1 MTSIL
6 KADNIQD
13 ADGNNIINESS
24 NTITIGASGD
34 TISIPSGA
42 TIANSG
48 TATGFGGITMA
59 DQWRLTADNSMSSS
73 GNQDIDSNWER
84 NDNSGFGQLGTGM
97 TESSGIFTFPSTGIY
112 LIRIIYDVIGG
123 SQADSAVDVKINT
136 TVNNSD
142 YTQQTATYASM
153 HSNGVYSVG
162 MAEFIFDVTDTSTH
176 KCKFRYYRSTSGTI
190 LRGSTSQNET
200 HATFIRLGDT

>member
-48 TATGFGGITMA
+48 TATGFGEANTPHFKAFNNATFTFSQNTTTIMRMNTVA
-59 DQWRLTADNSMSSS
+59 FESNSGSFSTSNYNFTVPSGQGGKYFFYSTIYCSS
-73 GNQDIDSNWER
+73 GGNNFNSTFMFFDKNNGTKLNEVYWDI
-84 NDNSGFGQLGTGM
+84 
-97 TESSGIFTFPSTGIY
+97 SSGSTTAFSNQASGVFD
-112 LIRIIYDVIGG
+112 LSAGDIIKLQAYADISSGGTWNVNQNSLSASRCYFLGYKIG
-123 SQADSAVDVKINT
+123 A
-136 TVNNSD
+136 
-142 YTQQTATYASM
+142 
-153 HSNGVYSVG
+153 
-162 MAEFIFDVTDTSTH
+162 
-176 KCKFRYYRSTSGTI
+176 
-190 LRGSTSQNET
+190 
-200 HATFIRLGDT
+200 

>member
-48 TATGFGGITMA
+48 TATGFGANTPSFFAYISGSAISFGSGAYATVQFNGERF
-59 DQWRLTADNSMSSS
+59 DTASAYN
-73 GNQDIDSNWER
+73 
-84 NDNSGFGQLGTGM
+84 T
-97 TESSGIFTFPSTGIY
+97 STGKFTVPSGQGGTYFFAANLMIDDNVSRFI
-112 LIRIIYDVIGG
+112 IRMQKNG
-123 SQADSAVDVKINT
+123 SSI
-136 TVNNSD
+136 
-142 YTQQTATYASM
+142 M
-153 HSNGVYSVG
+153 
-162 MAEFIFDVTDTSTH
+162 FTDTDVSNAPDTN
-176 KCKFRYYRSTSGTI
+176 F
-190 LRGSTSQNET
+190 GSTIISCSAGDE
-200 HATFIRLGDT
+200 IRVQFYHDKGSNASLSYSSTGEANYFYGYKLIT

>member
-48 TATGFGGITMA
+48 TATGFGISQT
-59 DQWRLTADNSMSSS
+59 DQFRVSASGTGDQYPISANLERVDTSTFGKIGSGMSVSS
-73 GNQDIDSNWER
+73 GV
-84 NDNSGFGQLGTGM
+84 
-97 TESSGIFTFPSTGIY
+97 FTFPATGLYWINAFFSVS
-112 LIRIIYDVIGG
+112 L
-123 SQADSAVDVKINT
+123 SSSADSNMQVFIAGTVDNFSNRLALAFGEVSGDTSNNLRQMVSINT
-136 TVNNSD
+136 FFNCTN
-142 YTQQTATYASM
+142 
-153 HSNGVYSVG
+153 
-162 MAEFIFDVTDTSTH
+162 TSTH
-176 KCKFRYYRSTSGTI
+176 KVRFETNSF
-190 LRGSTSQNET
+190 GSNTLEGHT
-200 HATFIRLGDT
+200 DATKTGFTFIRMGDSV